1 MLFCFVLVFKIIFP
15 QALLCL
21 RFFFFLA
28 HSHFVS
34 FLFFV
39 RLSQRASDGATLPGS
54 DVEKLIGA
62 KTLLAGYG
70 NARFIAMAKYDLAMH
85 GDAAPA
91 DAEALAALWHTLY
104 AERVGIDVDE
114 SVPTHFCT
122 TWCVGH
128 SE

>member
-1 MLFCFVLVFKIIFP
+1 MSPFLFLSCSFS
-15 QALLCL
+15 L
-21 RFFFFLA
+21 RF
-28 HSHFVS
+28 VS
-34 FLFFV
+34 LFLFAS
-39 RLSQRASDGATLPGS
+39 LQRASDGATLPGS

>member
-1 MLFCFVLVFKIIFP
+1 MLFGFKFFKIIFP

-28 HSHFVS
+28 HSGSFRFF
-34 FLFFV
+34 FLFAS
-39 RLSQRASDGATLPGS
+39 LQRASDGATLPGS